1 LMPTIERDSIS
12 IYFESTGEG
21 RPIVFLHGWTM
32 DHELWDRQV
41 TALAPSYRCVTVDLR
56 GHGHSSKPVEGY
68 GYDEHV
74 KDIQALLGALDL
86 RHATL
91 VGSSMGGAIA
101 VQLAALH
108 PERVA
113 QVVTVGTPPQ
123 LVADDRWPEAR
134 PLEVVG
140 AFLEAQRV
148 AREQTM
154 RQIVENSVRAKL
166 DEATSAWL
174 FQIALRSPSWAAIG
188 SWKGALASSAAPFI
202 ARLAAPLLVIQGR
215 HDAFVSNEAAS
226 RLAAE
231 APRSRLAWFENSAH
245 FPFLEETEL
254 FNRELAGFLNE
265 ATPG

>member
-1 LMPTIERDSIS
+1 MPTIERDSIS
-12 IYFESTGEG
+12 IHFESTGDG
-21 RPIVFLHGWTM
+21 RPVVFLHGWTM

-41 TALAPSYRCVTVDLR
+41 TALAASYRCVTVDLR
-56 GHGHSSKPVEGY
+56 GHGHSSKPIEGY

-74 KDIQALLGALDL
+74 KDIHALLEALDL
-86 RHATL
+86 RHAAL

-101 VQLAALH
+101 IQLTALH

-123 LVADDRWPEAR
+123 LVADDRWPEGR
-134 PLEVVG
+134 PREVVG

-154 RQIVENSVRAKL
+154 RTIVEESVHAEL
-166 DEATSAWL
+166 DEATNAWL

-188 SWKGALASSAAPFI
+188 SWKGALASSAVPFI
-202 ARLAAPLLVIQGR
+202 GRLTAPLFVIHGR
-215 HDAFVSNEAAS
+215 HDAFVSNEAAA

-231 APRSRLAWFENSAH
+231 APHSRLAWFENSAH

-254 FNRELAGFLNE
+254 FNRELAGFLSE
-265 ATPG
+265 VPAG

>member
-1 LMPTIERDSIS
+1 MPTIERDTTN

-21 RPIVFLHGWTM
+21 RPVVFLHGWTM

-41 TALAPSYRCVTVDLR
+41 TAFAPSYRCITVDLR
-56 GHGHSSKPVEGY
+56 GHGSSSKPIGGY
-68 GYDEHV
+68 GYEEHV
-74 KDIQALLGALDL
+74 EDLHELLKVLDV
-86 RHATL
+86 RSATL

-101 VQLAALH
+101 IQLAAVH

-123 LVADDRWPEAR
+123 LVADDRWPEGR

-140 AFLEAQRV
+140 AFLELQRV
-148 AREQTM
+148 ARERTM
-154 RQIVENSVRAKL
+154 RRIVEDSVRTEL
-166 DEATSAWL
+166 GEATSAWL

-188 SWKGALASSAAPFI
+188 SWKGALASSAVPFI
-202 ARLAAPLLVIQGR
+202 GRLAVPLLVIQGR
-215 HDAFVSNEAAS
+215 YDAFVSGAAAS

-231 APRSRLAWFENSAH
+231 ASDSRLVWLENSAH

-254 FNRELAGFLNE
+254 FNRELSKFLEE
-265 ATPG
+265 AVLD